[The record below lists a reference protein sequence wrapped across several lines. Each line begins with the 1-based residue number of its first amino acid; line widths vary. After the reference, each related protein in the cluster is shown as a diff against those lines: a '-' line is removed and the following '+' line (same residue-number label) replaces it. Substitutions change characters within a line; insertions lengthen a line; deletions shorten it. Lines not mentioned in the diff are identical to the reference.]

1 MIERVLNYF
10 AGDMVIVKAIPF
22 KFNISLI
29 SYVLQ
34 ELFPFKV
41 GKMAAFM

>member
-22 KFNISLI
+22 KFNISLSCFFQNVNYI
-29 SYVLQ
+29 
-34 ELFPFKV
+34 LF
-41 GKMAAFM
+41 